1 MDAFTV
7 FTNIHH
13 SVGDLRLQLPQLLT
27 SYNGSINATAFG
39 NQCVQQTLNFP
50 SGVPN
55 ELLADITPFVSAFG
69 GNPNV
74 AQSEDCE
81 CPSSRLVQGEGG
93 GGADGY
99 ADDDDDRLELERHR
113 PCGLNA

>member
-39 NQCVQQTLNFP
+39 NQCVQQSLIFP
-50 SGVPN
+50 SGVSN
-55 ELLADITPFVSAFG
+55 ELLGDILPFVSAFG
-69 GNPNV
+69 GNPSV
-74 AQSEDCE
+74 LQSEDCE
-81 CPSSRLVQGEGG
+81 CVLSPYDEAYSYR
-93 GGADGY
+93 
-99 ADDDDDRLELERHR
+99 RCR
-113 PCGLNA
+113 PEP